1 MPPSTLLGEIF
12 STRNYT
18 DTVEFKNAYNADY
31 ADLKDRYDRGFL
43 IGAERD
49 FVRAMVT
56 YPSLSG
62 EWVKLESQDTEELV
76 PNIIAAIVESAYVN
90 GQGNQ
95 PLTVQ
100 TTLNSFD
107 VLGLFFNVTS
117 KLRDALDALGTHRP
131 DEFKDKKQCDDGDG
145 PKPFKSPKKTDQIAG
160 QINGAAGAPAYDPI
174 ILDLNGDGIQT
185 VSIDEGFTFDN
196 HASGFENRTA
206 WVSDT
211 DGFLVIDSTG
221 DGYIEDGSQF
231 FGTSMKLAN
240 GAYATSGF
248 EALSQFDSNHDGLIS
263 SLDSVYSQIGV
274 LKGEGTFETL
284 SELGIASI
292 SLGSTAAI
300 LTDSN
305 ENTQLA
311 VGSFTWASGQTGF
324 LADYALKDN
333 TMLSSSTVPVEVSA
347 AIQALP
353 SARGLGTVRDLQQA
367 MELDTTGALVD
378 LVTAFSQ
385 ATSIEQQDSLLTQI
399 LLKWTDSDTLPHDLP
414 GLHMD
419 NQVYNA
425 VQRFYGQTLTYP
437 GALTGAPGIFQ
448 SEYLSSAFQLIKE
461 YVYAQMVS
469 TGAISDL
476 ADLLSQGEYNNPSD
490 APSRYDLTLVST
502 ALLDLEQSDPALASF
517 KATQFVKM
525 LDGFA
530 IAEDT
535 DFALTFRDIIAVSS
549 PALLAVIDQY
559 STGVTSFAD
568 NATIVRSSIAFNESI
583 NTHGNNDFIYMGD
596 GALSVLN
603 STGENT
609 FVVGGRFGKNIIN
622 LAGGNNR
629 VYLRSPGTSIEQIDV
644 LGADADVHFGPGTT
658 LIVEGQ
664 GNGKFFFDQGDG
676 ALTVRGG
683 AVDLS
688 LSHKDRIVFGA
699 GILPGDI
706 NMSLEGTELTNVRL
720 TFNGSAD
727 NILLENEIV
736 SVQETFCKSGQ
747 KGETSV
753 NLSIARKKDN
763 RWSYKMI
770 AQNTSKGISWKY
782 CQRAVWSA

>member
-1 MPPSTLLGEIF
+1 MSNNSNKGYYPKFILEPLGRYAPGSAGRISQDNAAYGVRSAIDDLARFNPIIGQILQKAGYNKIQFTDLLPPNDEGERAGGETDECADTEPGQQNEPDFRIGGRVFDVPIPPGSLINSRFATLHEFGHALNDLLGEIF

-385 ATSIEQQDSLLTQI
+385 ATSIEQQDSLLTEI
-399 LLKWTDSDTLPHDLP
+399 LL
-414 GLHMD
+414 
-419 NQVYNA
+419 Q
-425 VQRFYGQTLTYP
+425 
-437 GALTGAPGIFQ
+437 
-448 SEYLSSAFQLIKE
+448 
-461 YVYAQMVS
+461 
-469 TGAISDL
+469 
-476 ADLLSQGEYNNPSD
+476 
-490 APSRYDLTLVST
+490 
-502 ALLDLEQSDPALASF
+502 
-517 KATQFVKM
+517 
-525 LDGFA
+525 
-530 IAEDT
+530 
-535 DFALTFRDIIAVSS
+535 
-549 PALLAVIDQY
+549 
-559 STGVTSFAD
+559 
-568 NATIVRSSIAFNESI
+568 
-583 NTHGNNDFIYMGD
+583 
-596 GALSVLN
+596 
-603 STGENT
+603 
-609 FVVGGRFGKNIIN
+609 
-622 LAGGNNR
+622 
-629 VYLRSPGTSIEQIDV
+629 
-644 LGADADVHFGPGTT
+644 
-658 LIVEGQ
+658 
-664 GNGKFFFDQGDG
+664 
-676 ALTVRGG
+676 
-683 AVDLS
+683 
-688 LSHKDRIVFGA
+688 
-699 GILPGDI
+699 
-706 NMSLEGTELTNVRL
+706 
-720 TFNGSAD
+720 
-727 NILLENEIV
+727 
-736 SVQETFCKSGQ
+736 
-747 KGETSV
+747 
-753 NLSIARKKDN
+753 
-763 RWSYKMI
+763 
-770 AQNTSKGISWKY
+770 
-782 CQRAVWSA
+782 